1 MNYRKMD
8 RKEEDNNMII
18 GIDLGTTNSLIACF
32 TEDGPKII
40 PNRLG
45 KHLTPSVVSM
55 DEEEQIFVGDSAVER
70 RLLYPG
76 SAAAVFKRDMGSG
89 RKFKLLHKEFT
100 AEELSSF
107 VLRALK
113 EDAEHYLGEEVTE
126 AVISVPAYFNDARR
140 RATKRAGELAGLKVE
155 RIISEPTAA
164 AIAYGLYQSQKHARF
179 LVFDLGGGTFDVSI
193 LELFDTILE
202 VRAVAGD
209 NFLGGEDFTE
219 VLETMFFEKFPQLNK
234 LTLDEK
240 ALRHIHKQ
248 ADLCKMGFS
257 EGRVST
263 MQCKIGEEQFSME
276 VEMAKY
282 EEACRELLDRIRQ
295 PVKRSLSDAHI
306 RLSDID
312 KVVLVGGATKS
323 PIIRRFVSKL
333 FKTLPDTNVN
343 PDEAVALG
351 AAIQA
356 AMKERR
362 DAIKEVILTDVCPFT
377 LGTEVVREWEKGIFE
392 DGVFCPIID
401 RNTVIPT
408 SRTERLYTVRDN
420 QTKLR
425 INVLQ
430 GESRLAANNLSLG
443 DLLIEVPPANA
454 GEEAVDV
461 TYTYDINSILEV
473 EVKVL
478 STQTVKKQVFRGRD
492 VDMTD
497 EEIQERLETLSYLK
511 IHPRDREENKY
522 LLLRGERIYE
532 ESIGDK
538 RSYIEAALHK
548 YEKALNTYDQAIIED
563 AKREFKEFLEEWETL

>member
-1 MNYRKMD
+1 
-8 RKEEDNNMII
+8 MIV
-18 GIDLGTTNSLIACF
+18 GIDLGTTNSLVAYF

-45 KHLTPSVVSM
+45 KNLTPSVVSI
-55 DEEEQIFVGDSAVER
+55 DEEEQVYVGELARERMLLHPDSAA
-70 RLLYPG
+70 
-76 SAAAVFKRDMGSG
+76 SVFKRDMGS
-89 RKFKLLHKEFT
+89 KKQFKLLHKTFL
-100 AEELSSF
+100 AEELSAL

-113 EDAEHYLGEEVTE
+113 EDAEAFLKEEVTE
-126 AVISVPAYFNDARR
+126 AVISVPAYFDDARR
-140 RATKRAGELAGLKVE
+140 RATKRAGELAGLTVE

-164 AIAYGLYQSQKHARF
+164 AIAYGLYQNKDRARF

-209 NFLGGEDFTE
+209 NFLGGEDFTA
-219 VLETMFFEKFPQLNK
+219 VLETMFFDKFTELDR
-234 LTLDEK
+234 LSMDEK
-240 ALRHIHKQ
+240 TLRHIHKQ
-248 ADLCKMGFS
+248 ADLCKLGFS
-257 EGRVST
+257 ENRVSK
-263 MQCKIGEEQFSME
+263 MRCKVGEKLYEMD
-276 VEMAKY
+276 VELPKY
-282 EEACRELLDRIRQ
+282 EEACAELLERIRK

-323 PIIRRFVSKL
+323 PVIRRFVSKL
-333 FKTLPDTNVN
+333 FKMLPDININ

-351 AAIQA
+351 AAVQG

-377 LGTEVVREWEKGIFE
+377 LGTEVVREWDNNRFE

-401 RNTVIPT
+401 RNTVIPA

-420 QTKLR
+420 QKKIR
-425 INVLQ
+425 VNVLQ
-430 GESRLAANNLSLG
+430 GESRFAANNLSLG
-443 DLLIEVPPANA
+443 ELLIDIPPAKA

-473 EVKVL
+473 EVKVI
-478 STQTVKKQVFRGRD
+478 STQKVMKKVFLGRD
-492 VDMTD
+492 VDMTQ
-497 EEIQERLETLSYLK
+497 EEIEERLKTLSYLK

-532 ESIGDK
+532 ESIGDD
-538 RSYIEAALHK
+538 RFFAEAAIRK
-548 YEKALNTYDQAIIED
+548 FEKALNSYDNGEIER
-563 AKREFKEFLEEWETL
+563 AKEEFKNFLEKMEE